1 MKHINILCANENN
14 LHNVSVKIPKNQ
26 LVVVTGP
33 SGSGKTSLVYDTIYQ
48 EGQRKYLMT
57 MSLDARQFIG
67 QIDKPDV
74 QKIEGLC
81 PTAAVSQRPVKRN
94 VRAMVGQSTDI
105 YDLLMLLYARCGTI
119 HCPSCNSVVE
129 GVTCDEIVN
138 YIVSLPLNCKVMV
151 LSCMRKEQFTVDKA
165 KELKCKGIHYIY
177 IDKKIDT
184 VESIGLLN
192 DKDDIGFV
200 IDRFIR
206 REEIELRATNA
217 VKKAM
222 EESGRVA
229 VVVIG
234 EEEEK
239 QVFFSVHNV
248 CSVCGR
254 RIEEKKPSH
263 FNFNSPYG
271 ACPDCGGMGTILKIE
286 EEKVV
291 PDPTLSFRE
300 GAIASINPKAPW
312 YRSIYEG
319 LAEHFH
325 FSLDT
330 PWNQLDR
337 KFVDIML
344 YGTEEEFAVSYM
356 TKEKQGKY
364 HYSTGY
370 TGAIPDLVKR
380 HKNSSSQETKVFIE
394 TTFMHAE
401 MCEKCNGE
409 RLNENGLTVTING
422 KRIIDLLRMSV
433 EELHYFLEESK
444 DIKTNSEAAQLI
456 IKQLVNKLIVME
468 RTGIGYLTI
477 DRTIDSLSWGEYQR
491 MRLSSLL
498 GNGMEDIIIILD
510 EPTVGLH
517 PRDVKSL
524 IGIMK
529 ELTEQGNTVL
539 VVEHDEQVIRN
550 ADYIIDMGPSAGT
563 LGGRILESGT
573 LPDIMQSQKSITGKY
588 LRQIQ
593 SKQFR
598 DKRRDYTKKPCISL
612 EGIQKRNL
620 NHVSVQI
627 PLGCF
632 VALTGVSGS
641 GKSTLMGEV
650 IYPAIKR
657 CCQKNTSYQKD
668 CRSISG
674 TSQITGITYINQKP
688 IGQSPRSNPAT
699 FIGIMDEIRDL
710 FAALPDAKVKGLKK
724 KHFSFN
730 TKGGSCENCGGGGK
744 VKVEMMFMPDVYM
757 TCNVCKGKRYNQ
769 EVLSV
774 LYENKSIYDV
784 LEMPVTEALQ
794 FFSKVSK
801 IRKKLQLL
809 EDIGL
814 GYLKLGQPANTLSGG
829 ESQRLKLANELYR
842 TEDGPILYMLDEPT
856 TGLHFSDVSMLMILL
871 QKLVDMGNTV
881 MVIEHDMEVVRQAD
895 YVIDVGPGG
904 GKNGGNVVF
913 QGSPDALVTVEES
926 YTGQFLNEYMEKI
939 MEKKEE

>member
-1 MKHINILCANENN
+1 MKVINILGANENN
-14 LHNVSVKIPKNQ
+14 LHHVSVKIPKNK

-57 MSLDARQFIG
+57 MSIDARQFIG

-81 PTAAVSQRPVKRN
+81 PTAAVSQRPEKRN
-94 VRAMVGQSTDI
+94 VRATVGQSTDI
-105 YDLLMLLYARCGTI
+105 YDLLMLLYARCGTV
-119 HCPSCNSVVE
+119 HCPSCHAVVE

-138 YIVSLPLNCKVMV
+138 YILELPLNSKVMV
-151 LSCMRKEQFTVDKA
+151 LSCMKKDQLGADYEKR
-165 KELKCKGIHYIY
+165 LKTKGLNYIY
-177 IDKKIDT
+177 VNQKLDK
-184 VESIGLLN
+184 VESISQLD
-192 DKDDIGFV
+192 DKNDIGFV

-222 EESGRVA
+222 GEGGRVS
-229 VVVIG
+229 VVVI
-234 EEEEK
+234 EEEKEK
-239 QVFFSVHNV
+239 QVFFALENV
-248 CSVCGR
+248 CPACGR
-254 RIEEKKPSH
+254 RVEEKKTNH
-263 FNFNSPYG
+263 FNYNSPYG
-271 ACPDCGGMGTILKIE
+271 ACPACGGMGTILEIDAD
-286 EEKVV
+286 KVV
-291 PDPTLSFRE
+291 PDKSLSFHE
-300 GAIASINPKAPW
+300 GAIATINPKAPW
-312 YRSIYEG
+312 YKGIYEG

-330 PWNQLDR
+330 PWNELDS

-344 YGTEEEFAVSYM
+344 YGTEEEFDISYLN
-356 TKEKQGKY
+356 KEKQGKY
-364 HYSTGY
+364 DYSSGY
-370 TGAIPDLVKR
+370 SGAIPDLLKR
-380 HKNSSSQETKVFIE
+380 YKNSKSEETKMFIE
-394 TTFMHAE
+394 TFMRSGT
-401 MCEKCNGE
+401 CKKCNGN
-409 RLNENGLTVTING
+409 RLNENGLSVTVNG
-422 KRIIDLLRMSV
+422 KTIIELLRMSV
-433 EELHYFLEESK
+433 EELLSFLEESK
-444 DIKTNSEAAQLI
+444 DSTINTEVAQLV
-456 IKQLVNKLIVME
+456 IKQLENKLTVMK
-468 RTGIGYLTI
+468 RTGIAYLTI

-498 GNGMEDIIIILD
+498 GNGMEDILIILD

-517 PRDVKSL
+517 PRDVKNL

-539 VVEHDEQVIRN
+539 AVEHDEQVIQN
-550 ADYIIDMGPSAGT
+550 ADYIIDMGPSAGAM
-563 LGGRILESGT
+563 GGRIMESGS
-573 LPDIMQSQKSITGKY
+573 LSDIMQSENSITGKC
-588 LRQIQ
+588 LRQMQ
-593 SKQFR
+593 SEQLAC
-598 DKRRDYTKKPCISL
+598 KRRELINRPCISL
-612 EGIQKRNL
+612 EGIEKRNL
-620 NHVSVQI
+620 KNVSVQI

-650 IYPAIKR
+650 IYPAIKH
-657 CCQKNTSYQKD
+657 CCQKKNSYQNYCKN
-668 CRSISG
+668 ITG
-674 TSQITGITYINQKP
+674 TSAITGITYINQKP

-744 VKVEMMFMPDVYM
+744 VKVEMMFMSDVYM
-757 TCNVCKGKRYNQ
+757 KCNVCKGKRYNQ

-774 LYENKSIYDV
+774 LFENKSIYDV
-784 LEMPVTEALQ
+784 LEMSVEEALA
-794 FFSKVSK
+794 FFAKVPK
-801 IRKKLQLL
+801 IRKKLELL
-809 EDIGL
+809 QEIGL

-842 TEDGPILYMLDEPT
+842 TSEGSFLYMLDEPT
-856 TGLHFSDVSMLMILL
+856 TGLHFSDVSILMVLL
-871 QKLVDMGNTV
+871 QKLVDKGNTV

-895 YVIDVGPGG
+895 YVIDIGPGG

-913 QGSPDALVTVEES
+913 QGSPEALATVKES
-926 YTGQFLNEYMEKI
+926 YTGQFLKSHMKKI
-939 MEKKEE
+939 D

>member
-1 MKHINILCANENN
+1 MKHINILCANENS

-26 LVVVTGP
+26 MVVVTGP

-57 MSLDARQFIG
+57 MSIDARQFIG

-81 PTAAVSQRPVKRN
+81 PTAAVSQRPEKRN
-94 VRAMVGQSTDI
+94 IRATVGQSTDI
-105 YDLLMLLYARCGTI
+105 YDLLMLLYARCGTV
-119 HCPSCNSVVE
+119 HCPSCHAVVE

-138 YIVSLPLNCKVMV
+138 YILNLPLNSKVMV
-151 LSCMRKEQFTVDKA
+151 LGCMKKEQMEADKE
-165 KELKCKGIHYIY
+165 KELKSKGINYIY
-177 IDKKIDT
+177 IKQKIGK
-184 VESIGLLN
+184 VESISQIE
-192 DKDDIGFV
+192 DKEDIGFV

-222 EESGRVA
+222 QEGGRVS
-229 VVVIG
+229 VVVI
-234 EEEEK
+234 EEEQEN
-239 QVFFSVHNV
+239 QVFFAVENV
-248 CSVCGR
+248 CPECGR

-271 ACPDCGGMGTILKIE
+271 ACPECGGMGTILEIDE
-286 EEKVV
+286 DKVV
-291 PDPTLSFRE
+291 PDPALSFHE
-300 GAIASINPKAPW
+300 GAIVSINPKSPW
-312 YRSIYEG
+312 YRSIFEG

-330 PWNQLDR
+330 PWNQLES

-344 YGTEEEFAVSYM
+344 YGTEEEFNVSYT
-356 TKEKQGKY
+356 TKEKQGKFE
-364 HYSTGY
+364 YSSGY
-370 TGAIPDLVKR
+370 SGAIPDLMKR
-380 HKNSSSQETKVFIE
+380 YKNSKSQETKMFIE
-394 TTFMHAE
+394 TFMHTE
-401 MCEKCNGE
+401 TCEKCNGE
-409 RLNENGLTVTING
+409 RLNENGLSVTVNG
-422 KRIIDLLRMSV
+422 KKIIELLRMSV
-433 EELHYFLEESK
+433 EGLRYFLEESK
-444 DIKTNSEAAQLI
+444 DSKINTEAAQLI
-456 IKQLVNKLIVME
+456 IKQLANKLTVMK

-498 GNGMEDIIIILD
+498 GNGMEDILIILD

-517 PRDVKSL
+517 PRDVKNL

-550 ADYIIDMGPSAGT
+550 ADYIIDMGPSAGIM
-563 LGGRILESGT
+563 GGRIMESGV
-573 LPDIMQSQKSITGKY
+573 LSDILQSQKSITGKY
-588 LRQIQ
+588 LRQMQ
-593 SKQFR
+593 SEQL
-598 DKRRDYTKKPCISL
+598 DGKRRDYTKRSCISL

-620 NHVSVQI
+620 KNVSVQI

-650 IYPAIKR
+650 IYPAIKQ
-657 CCQKNTSYQKD
+657 CCQKRTSYQKY

-674 TSQITGITYINQKP
+674 TSEITGITYINQKP

-699 FIGIMDEIRDL
+699 FIGVMEEIRDL

-744 VKVEMMFMPDVYM
+744 VKVEMMFMPDVYVK
-757 TCNVCKGKRYNQ
+757 CNVCKGKRYNQ

-774 LYENKSIYDV
+774 LFENKSIYDI
-784 LEMPVTEALQ
+784 LEMSVTEALA
-794 FFSKVSK
+794 FFSKVPK
-801 IRKKLQLL
+801 IRKKLELL
-809 EDIGL
+809 QDIGL

-829 ESQRLKLANELYR
+829 ESQRLKLANELYQ
-842 TEDGPILYMLDEPT
+842 TADGPILYMLDEPT
-856 TGLHFSDVSMLMILL
+856 TGLHFSDVSILMILL

-895 YVIDVGPGG
+895 YVIDIGPDGG
-904 GKNGGNVVF
+904 NNGGNVVF
-913 QGSPDALVTVEES
+913 QGSPDALTAVEES
-926 YTGQFLNEYMEKI
+926 YTGQFLKAHMEK
-939 MEKKEE
+939 